1 MGKKSKNRGKK
12 KKQSNQAS
20 SADTSATTAAADMNN
35 NQPPNGDSQPNTFS
49 DLRQQ
54 LDEMRDLRASFSLE
68 QSFHDSV
75 KLISTTNSIRF
86 ISTLRFIST

>member
-1 MGKKSKNRGKK
+1 MGKKSKNKGKK
-12 KKQSNQAS
+12 KQKSQAS
-20 SADTSATTAAADMNN
+20 ADSNAASTAADVNN
-35 NQPPNGDSQPNTFS
+35 NPPNDDAQPNTFS